1 MACEIVEREAG
12 LITVKISG
20 RLKRSELAQAE
31 KIAIESMRSGN
42 KVRFLLITENFQGWN
57 HVGEWGDLSFQ
68 ARYDEQIEKIAIV
81 GEKRWKELAEVFA
94 GKGHRSVDIRYFTPD
109 QAALARVWITQ
120 AGRGSRLMANRRVTT
135 A

>member
-31 KIAIESMRSGN
+31 NIAIESMRSGD

-57 HVGEWGDLSFQ
+57 HVGDWGDLSFQ
-68 ARYDEQIEKIAIV
+68 ARYD
-81 GEKRWKELAEVFA
+81 
-94 GKGHRSVDIRYFTPD
+94 D
-109 QAALARVWITQ
+109 
-120 AGRGSRLMANRRVTT
+120 
-135 A
+135 